1 MIESF
6 ALDKGIYKHSV
17 FSKIIDNEKEVN
29 WPKKNK
35 MDAFL
40 LIVLIRI
47 HGCVSLNIYAHMCI
61 LILSAVATCTFEREC
76 VALLI

>member
-1 MIESF
+1 MESF

-47 HGCVSLNIYAHMCI
+47 HSCVSLYMRTCAFF
-61 LILSAVATCTFEREC
+61 LFSAVSTCAFEREC